1 MNSSIF
7 RRKSMDKISSP
18 EQMNDYIRVANPSVW
33 MILAAIIVLLV
44 GVCVWGIYGQL
55 DTKLQTG
62 GICEDGK
69 LVCYIGEADFEKVQ
83 SGMSV
88 TVGENEYTVSS
99 VASEPTRLDE
109 STGSY
114 LIHLA
119 GLAEGDWAYA
129 VVVDAPD
136 LQNGTYSVSIILER
150 VRPLDFVLG

>member
-33 MILAAIIVLLV
+33 MILAAIIVLLI
-44 GVCVWGIYGQL
+44 GVCVWGMYGQL

-62 GICEDGK
+62 GICEEGK
-69 LVCYIGEADFEKVQ
+69 LTCYVSEADFGKVQ
-83 SGMSV
+83 AGMTV
-88 TVGENEYTVSS
+88 AVGEKEYTVSS
-99 VASEPTRLDE
+99 VAKAPVRLDG
-109 STGSY
+109 STDAY

-136 LQNGTYSVSIILER
+136 LQNGTYSVSVIIES

>member
-33 MILAAIIVLLV
+33 MILAAIIVLLI
-44 GVCVWGIYGQL
+44 GVCVWGMYGQL

-69 LVCYIGEADFEKVQ
+69 LTCYVSEADFGKVQ
-83 SGMSV
+83 AGMTV
-88 TVGENEYTVSS
+88 AVGEKEYTVSS
-99 VASEPTRLDE
+99 VAKASVRLDG
-109 STGSY
+109 STDAY

-119 GLAEGDWAYA
+119 GLGEGDWAYA

-136 LQNGTYSVSIILER
+136 LQNGTYSVSVIIER

>member
-1 MNSSIF
+1 MSNPIF
-7 RRKSMDKISSP
+7 RPQSMKKISSP

-33 MILAAIIVLLV
+33 MILAAIIVLLI

-69 LVCYIGEADFEKVQ
+69 LTCYVSEADLGKVQ
-83 SGMSV
+83 AGMAV
-88 TVGENEYTVSS
+88 AVGEKEYTVSS
-99 VASEPTRLDE
+99 VAKAPIHLDG
-109 STGSY
+109 STDAY